1 MKKYHVPHWRF
12 SGSISPDVPLN
23 IREIE
28 ERLPHGSG
36 INGDWHFEETQ
47 RSVRCLNTYSAMDEW
62 GGYCHDY
69 PVVVTIPK
77 YSGFPALTE
86 MRTVVRGR
94 QLGCCGSGLEHYL
107 DETIYESLN
116 P

>member
-1 MKKYHVPHWRF
+1 MKKYHVPHWRS
-12 SGSISPDVPLN
+12 SGLISPDVPLN

-47 RSVRCLNTYSAMDEW
+47 REIRCFNTYSAMDEW
-62 GGYCHDY
+62 GEYCHDY
-69 PVVVTIPK
+69 PVVVVIPK
-77 YSGFPALTE
+77 VSGFPAISQP
-86 MRTVVRGR
+86 RVYVKGR
-94 QLGCCGSGLEHYL
+94 KRNCCGINLWDYL
-107 DETIYESLN
+107 DETIYQSLN